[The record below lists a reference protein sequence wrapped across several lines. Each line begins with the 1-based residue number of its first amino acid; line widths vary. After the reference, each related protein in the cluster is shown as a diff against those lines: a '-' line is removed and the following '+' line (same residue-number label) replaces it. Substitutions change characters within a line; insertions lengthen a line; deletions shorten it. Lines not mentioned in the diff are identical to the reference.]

1 MSDAN
6 RLRLSH
12 VREVTL
18 GITPNTPRMRTARLK
33 GETLRFVPAFVNSE
47 EIRDDRQNS
56 DPIKVNELNDGPI
69 NGELSWPPHGS
80 PFSDWLESLFANIW
94 VNTPFRDNDGVA
106 DSVITAMTGTTDVVT
121 CTTGAAFVASQIAKF
136 TGFTAGAN
144 NGVFKCTTGSATV
157 PVFLGAGFV
166 TEAAPAAAARIKVVG
181 FQGASADLVAVAD
194 GITSTLLDF
203 TTLGLAVGQWIKI
216 GGTAAGDKFATAA
229 CNGWARITAIAAAK
243 LTLDN
248 LPTGWTT
255 DAGTGQTVK
264 VFYGDQ
270 IRNGLL
276 EIGQTLER
284 GFMGQAVPTYIA
296 QRGMMV
302 DQGVFNFVKEQ
313 VATWAMTF
321 AGLTGTEG
329 TVSLDSSPDAA
340 TTNAIMAAAVNVGRI
355 AENGTIIGGPN
366 FIESIVITI
375 KNNLRMI
382 GGIRS
387 DGLVGAEDIGMGSV
401 DATVNMGTYFGSNV
415 LLAKLFSGVATNIN
429 LRIAKNSQ
437 AMIWAVP
444 RLTYTDGQANATAK
458 NTDVKLPLTSMA
470 SKDTDLT
477 NATIL
482 LDRFEYFEV

>member
-18 GITPNTPRMRTARLK
+18 GTTPNTPRMRKARLK
-33 GETLRFVPAFVNSE
+33 GETLRFAPAFVSSE
-47 EIRDDRQNS
+47 EIRDDRMNS
-56 DPIKVNELNDGPI
+56 DPIKVNEMNDGPI

-80 PFSDWLESLFANIW
+80 PFSDWLESLFANTW
-94 VNTPFRDNDGVA
+94 VNTPFRDNDGTA
-106 DSVITAMTGTTDVVT
+106 DSVITAIATSGTVATV
-121 CTTGAAFVASQIAKF
+121 TTGAAFVASQLVQF
-136 TGFTAGAN
+136 SGFGVAGN

-157 PVFLGAGFV
+157 PAFV
-166 TEAAPAAAARIKVVG
+166 ASGITDEAVPPAAARMKVVG
-181 FQGASADLVAVAD
+181 FQGASGDLVAAAD

-229 CNGWARITAIAAAK
+229 CNGWARITVIAAAK

-255 DAGTGQTVK
+255 DAGTSKTVK
-264 VFYGDQ
+264 VFFGDQ
-270 IRNGLL
+270 LKNGLL
-276 EIGQTLER
+276 TLGQTLER
-284 GFMGQAVPTYIA
+284 GFMDQTVPTYIA
-296 QRGMMV
+296 QRGMTV

-313 VATWAMTF
+313 VATWTMTF
-321 AGLTGTEG
+321 AGLTGTQD
-329 TVSLDSSPDAA
+329 TTSLDASPDAA

-355 AENGTIIGGPN
+355 AENGTVIGGPN
-366 FIESIVITI
+366 FIESITMTI

-401 DATVNMGTYFGSNV
+401 DVTVNMGTYFGSNT

-458 NTDVKLPLTSMA
+458 NTDTKLPLTAMA
-470 SKDTDLT
+470 SIDTLT
-477 NATIL
+477 NAHVL
-482 LDRFEYFEV
+482 LDRLEYYE

>member
-18 GITPNTPRMRTARLK
+18 GTTPVTPRMRKARLK
-33 GETLRFVPAFVNSE
+33 GETLRFVPVFVSSE
-47 EIRDDRQNS
+47 EIRDDRMNS
-56 DPIKVNELNDGPI
+56 DPIKVNEMNDGPI

-80 PFSDWLESLFANIW
+80 PFSDWLESLFANTW
-94 VNTPFRDNDGVA
+94 VNTPFRDNDGTA

-121 CTTGAAFVASQIAKF
+121 CTTGAAFVAGQIAQF
-136 TGFTAGAN
+136 SGFATGAN
-144 NGVFKCTTGSATV
+144 NGVFKCTTGHATS

-216 GGTAAGDKFATAA
+216 GGTATGDRFATAA
-229 CNGWARITAIAAAK
+229 CNGWARVIAIAAAK

-255 DAGTGQTVK
+255 DAGTGKTVK
-264 VFYGDQ
+264 VFYGDTLK
-270 IRNGLL
+270 NGLL
-276 EIGQTLER
+276 TLSQTIER
-284 GFMGQAVPTYIA
+284 GFMDQTVPTYIA
-296 QRGMMV
+296 QRGMTV

-313 VATWAMTF
+313 IATWTMTF
-321 AGLTGTEG
+321 AGLTGTQD
-329 TVSLDSSPDAA
+329 TTSLDASPDAA

-355 AENGTIIGGPN
+355 AENGTIVGGPN
-366 FIESIVITI
+366 FIESITLTI

-387 DGLVGAEDIGMGSV
+387 DGLVGAEDIGKGSV
-401 DATVNMGTYFGSNV
+401 DVTAAMGTFFGSNA
-415 LLAKLFSGVATNIN
+415 LMSKLFAGTATNIN

-444 RLTYTDGQANATAK
+444 RLTYTDGQTNATAK
-458 NTDVKLPLTSMA
+458 NTDTKLPLTGMA
-470 SKDTDLT
+470 SLDTLT
-477 NATIL
+477 NAHVL
-482 LDRFEYFEV
+482 LDRLEYYE